1 MKLRY
6 ILVGVMNSNY
16 GDIRWEGTREE
27 CQSYKVFARLQGWR
41 VISQCNWDD
50 MQARGEA
57 KLKKEIEEAERQV
70 KVRLEM
76 AADINN
82 QIKINQNETTKYKDR
97 QETRKTH
104 R

>member
-1 MKLRY
+1 
-6 ILVGVMNSNY
+6 
-16 GDIRWEGTREE
+16 
-27 CQSYKVFARLQGWR
+27 
-41 VISQCNWDD
+41 